1 MFRIFLNNGNITK
14 TNFKMKQNNL
24 AVMAPNLIE
33 EPTSKL
39 FTAHYENLGNA
50 KMKEDI
56 RTLNACNR

>member
-1 MFRIFLNNGNITK
+1 
-14 TNFKMKQNNL
+14 MKQNNL